1 MSLSNSNLFQ
11 DVKKEALKFQTYL
24 EEKNYDA
31 IMVKKLAATNTTSS
45 NATSNQYHIAI
56 TGDGIGFFPML
67 FNNLYFKKNYSGA
80 KRMFLTKIPILLD
93 IDNLEYMQNIAKQGS
108 YNVKYISTHTTSIIS
123 VRQSSDTIQMELGD
137 KDNDGTQWSKF
148 REYFGE
154 NDYLVFLK
162 KPGKLEYLVLGIKA
176 SANLREGVESTDYAV
191 RNKSTSRTLIDIE
204 TTFVEKQAEIIQRIL
219 YGTPG
224 TGKSYSLQAITQNSP
239 VFRTTFHPELDFHGF
254 VGGYRPAMK
263 GEGEDEKITYQFVPQ
278 VFMQAYTAAWNNPS
292 EMHYL
297 VIEEINRGSCAAI
310 FGSLFQLLDRDEEGF
325 SEYSIQAD
333 AEQAKYLEEVLDYD
347 YEPLIS
353 ALYEAKTG
361 VELEN
366 PYSILMLPNNLSIIA
381 TMNTSDQSLYP
392 MDSAFK
398 RRWDWEYCPI
408 DYAKADEIRISI
420 GDTEYN
426 WGAFLR
432 SVNQKIYTLT
442 HSEDKQLGT
451 FFAKAKSGIIS
462 QAVFCNKVLFFL
474 WNDILKD
481 ENPNDANNFFKDANG
496 KPFTFTQLHQTD
508 TVAKIHSI
516 FAQLNVPIL

>member
-1 MSLSNSNLFQ
+1 MFQKYDNYLLGTHDALIEIFNDWDFVKDEVVLPSRKTGTGNGTVHFFLLQENNFFIKKLLDSHSEKNIEHLIDVNFLYSLCGVTEYLSAISKESKQFKASNYIQEVIPLMVDGFLQFKS
-11 DVKKEALKFQTYL
+11 VLKFQETRPYFKQFDENFL
-24 EEKNYDA
+24 KYVRVLLFPKVFKYKVKLYQHKETKVITAAWVWGYGNYDNLN
-31 IMVKKLAATNTTSS
+31 IVKNELQNKVV
-45 NATSNQYHIAI
+45 
-56 TGDGIGFFPML
+56 
-67 FNNLYFKKNYSGA
+67 
-80 KRMFLTKIPILLD
+80 LD
-93 IDNLEYMQNIAKQGS
+93 FS
-108 YNVKYISTHTTSIIS
+108 HS
-123 VRQSSDTIQMELGD
+123 
-137 KDNDGTQWSKF
+137 
-148 REYFGE
+148 
-154 NDYLVFLK
+154 
-162 KPGKLEYLVLGIKA
+162 P
-176 SANLREGVESTDYAV
+176 
-191 RNKSTSRTLIDIE
+191 
-204 TTFVEKQAEIIQRIL
+204 IQRIL
-219 YGTPG
+219 YGSPG

-278 VFMQAYTAAWNNPS
+278 VFMQAYTAAWNDPS

-297 VIEEINRGSCAAI
+297 VIEEINRGNCAAI

-361 VELEN
+361 VELDN

-408 DYAKADEIRISI
+408 DYAKADEIRVSI
-420 GDTEYN
+420 GDMEYN

-481 ENPNDANNFFKDANG
+481 ENPNDANNFFKDASG

-516 FAQLNVPIL
+516 FAQLNVPML